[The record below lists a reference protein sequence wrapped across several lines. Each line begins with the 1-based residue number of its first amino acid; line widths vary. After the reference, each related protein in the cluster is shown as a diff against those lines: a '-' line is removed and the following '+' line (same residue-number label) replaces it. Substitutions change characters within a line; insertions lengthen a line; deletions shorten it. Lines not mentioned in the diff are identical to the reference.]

1 MIPLFVNISPFH
13 ILIGLAGVTIAWLVY
28 LVVYRLYLS
37 PIADFPGPKIAALT
51 HWYECYYDV
60 LAPGAGMY
68 IWEVEKMHQK
78 YGMF

>member
-1 MIPLFVNISPFH
+1 
-13 ILIGLAGVTIAWLVY
+13 
-28 LVVYRLYLS
+28 LYLS

-51 HWYECYYDV
+51 HWYEWYYDV

-68 IWEVEKMHQK
+68 IWEIEKMHQK